1 MVAGQHDFKTVL
13 AGIAGAGNVEI
24 AVAGGPERLECL
36 NHRRAVAAQHRAQ
49 LCARLGALY
58 GNDGQG
64 LTLGDLD
71 VETLGVAAQ
80 PSQIDLAT
88 RASEPAAIKIT
99 VPADSE

>member
-36 NHRRAVAAQHRAQ
+36 NHRHAVAAKHQAQ

-58 GNDGQG
+58 GNDGQV

-71 VETLGVAAQ
+71 VETLGVDAK
-80 PSQIDLAT
+80 PFQIDLT
-88 RASEPAAIKIT
+88 TSGHDHSPHKIIIHT
-99 VPADSE
+99 